1 MRQLAAISMLTTL
14 LAGAGCST
22 SGMRTAPCSFGDATV
37 KVELAETEGQRQRGL
52 MYRDKLKSNRGML
65 FLYPDEVVRSFWM
78 KNTFVPLS
86 IAFMDADWE
95 IVHITDMQP
104 RSLDSHSSIHRC
116 RYVLEVNRGW
126 FDDHGVESGDVLQC
140 DLPAPEE

>member
-1 MRQLAAISMLTTL
+1 MRHLATISMLVAI
-14 LAGAGCST
+14 LAVAGCSG
-22 SGMRTAPCSFGDATV
+22 SGLRTAQCTVGDATV
-37 KVELAETEGQRQRGL
+37 KVELAETEGQRQRGM
-52 MYRDKLKSNRGML
+52 MYRKKLKSDRGML
-65 FLYPDEVVRSFWM
+65 FLYPDELIRSFWM

-86 IAFMDADWE
+86 IAFMDADWK

-104 RSLDSHSSIHRC
+104 RSLDSHSSIRRC

-126 FDDHGVESGDVLQC
+126 FDEHGVENGDVLQC